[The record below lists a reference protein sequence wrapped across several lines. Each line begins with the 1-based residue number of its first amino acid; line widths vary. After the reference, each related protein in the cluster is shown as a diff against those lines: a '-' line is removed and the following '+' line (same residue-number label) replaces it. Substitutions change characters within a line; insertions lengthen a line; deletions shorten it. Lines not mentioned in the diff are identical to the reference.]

1 MKNMVQKHILT
12 ALSVLFAAV
21 GLALTT
27 TAHAADRDTIN
38 IVGSSTV
45 YPFATTV
52 AERFGKTGNFKTPKI
67 ESTGTGGGMKL
78 FCAGVGIDTP
88 DITNASR
95 AIKSSERD
103 LCTANGVKSIM
114 EVKIGYDGIV
124 MANSKEAKRLELS
137 QVDIYRALA
146 KEIADP
152 KGSETLVP
160 NPYKTWK
167 QVNPMLPDV
176 KIEVIGPPPS
186 SGTRDAFA
194 ELAVQAGC
202 DKTDWLN
209 KMKSSDEAR
218 HDKVCRAIRED
229 GYYIEAGENDNL
241 IVQKLQANKDA
252 VGIFGYSFLEEN
264 SDKVQP
270 AKIKDTL
277 PTFKNISDF
286 SYPLSRP
293 LFFYVKMAHVDK
305 VPGIKE
311 YVAEFTSAKAMGDE
325 GYLADKGLINLSED
339 EFARVAKNANAMKPM
354 TNFQK
359 LP

>member
-1 MKNMVQKHILT
+1 
-12 ALSVLFAAV
+12 
-21 GLALTT
+21 
-27 TAHAADRDTIN
+27 
-38 IVGSSTV
+38 
-45 YPFATTV
+45 
-52 AERFGKTGNFKTPKI
+52 
-67 ESTGTGGGMKL
+67 L
-78 FCAGVGIDTP
+78 FCAGIGIDTP

-95 AIKSSERD
+95 AIKGSERD
-103 LCTANGVKSIM
+103 LCASNGVSSII

-124 MANSKEAKRLELS
+124 MANSKASKRFELS

-146 KEIADP
+146 KEIANPD
-152 KGSETLVP
+152 GSETLIP
-160 NPYKTWK
+160 NPNKTWK

-209 KMKSSDEAR
+209 KLKSSDEAR
-218 HDKVCRAIRED
+218 HDKICRAIRED
-229 GYYIEAGENDNL
+229 GAYIEAGENDNL
-241 IVQKLQANKDA
+241 IVQKLEANKNA

-264 SDKVQP
+264 SDKIQ
-270 AKIKDTL
+270 ASKIKDTL
-277 PTFKNISDF
+277 PTFETISNF

-293 LFFYVKMAHVDK
+293 LFFYVKKAHIGK

-311 YVAEFTSAKAMGDE
+311 YIAEFTNAKAMGSD
-325 GYLADKGLINLSED
+325 GYLADKGMIPLSKE
-339 EFARVAKNANAMKPM
+339 EFARVAKNANALTPM